1 MSLSFD
7 LKYISIISF
16 TAFIFLV
23 TGQIAQAETPI
34 QKNHISETSN
44 PQQQSNFSP
53 TIKAVNSNNF
63 QQLNSVANL
72 NSSSTP
78 NASNNFKKSNTEI
91 AQTQIE
97 IDPGRETRS
106 GSSYIGLGGNIGFD
120 GETSIGKS
128 SFAVISKIGLTD
140 SISFRPTALIEDDAT
155 FTLPLTVDFFS
166 EEVEALDTG
175 FSVAPYV
182 GGGISLDTGEGDTVG
197 IVVTGGLD
205 IPISSDF
212 TANAAANVKFI
223 DSTDVGL
230 LLGVGY
236 NL

>member
-1 MSLSFD
+1 
-7 LKYISIISF
+7 
-16 TAFIFLV
+16 
-23 TGQIAQAETPI
+23 
-34 QKNHISETSN
+34 TSN
-44 PQQQSNFSP
+44 FQQQSNFLP
-53 TIKAVNSNNF
+53 TTKAVNSNNF
-63 QQLNSVANL
+63 QQINSVANL
-72 NSSSTP
+72 NSVSTP
-78 NASNNFKKSNTEI
+78 NASKNFKKSNTEI

-140 SISFRPTALIEDDAT
+140 SISFRPTAFVEDDAT

-182 GGGISLDTGEGDTVG
+182 GGGLSLATGEGDTVG

>member
-16 TAFIFLV
+16 TAFIFIV
-23 TGQIAQAETPI
+23 TGQIAQAETSI
-34 QKNHISETSN
+34 EKNYISETSN
-44 PQQQSNFSP
+44 SQQQSNFSP
-53 TIKAVNSNNF
+53 TTKAVNSNNF

-120 GETSIGKS
+120 GETSIGDS

-140 SISFRPTALIEDDAT
+140 SISFRPTAFVEDDAT

-230 LLGVGY
+230 VLGVGY

>member
-1 MSLSFD
+1 
-7 LKYISIISF
+7 
-16 TAFIFLV
+16 TAFV
-23 TGQIAQAETPI
+23 
-34 QKNHISETSN
+34 
-44 PQQQSNFSP
+44 
-53 TIKAVNSNNF
+53 
-63 QQLNSVANL
+63 
-72 NSSSTP
+72 
-78 NASNNFKKSNTEI
+78 
-91 AQTQIE
+91 
-97 IDPGRETRS
+97 
-106 GSSYIGLGGNIGFD
+106 
-120 GETSIGKS
+120 
-128 SFAVISKIGLTD
+128 
-140 SISFRPTALIEDDAT
+140 EDDAT

>member
-16 TAFIFLV
+16 TAFIFIV
-23 TGQIAQAETPI
+23 TGRIAQAETPI
-34 QKNHISETSN
+34 EVNNINKTSKL
-44 PQQQSNFSP
+44 QQQSNFRSK
-53 TIKAVNSNNF
+53 TEAVNNNNYR
-63 QQLNSVANL
+63 QLTSASNL
-72 NSSSTP
+72 NASSTP
-78 NASNNFKKSNTEI
+78 TASNNSEQSNTEI

-120 GETSIGKS
+120 GETSIGNS

-140 SISFRPTALIEDDAT
+140 SISFRPTALVEDDAT

-182 GGGISLDTGEGDTVG
+182 GAGLSLDTGEGDTVG

-212 TANAAANVKFI
+212 TANTAANVKFI